1 MLSDFVK
8 IISDSPDRII
18 IICLIAMI
26 CAAYLEWRSIKKS
39 AFKDYK
45 PIVIS
50 IGILG
55 TFIGIFCGLWNF
67 DTKNITDSVPHLLE
81 GLKLAFVTSILGMGV
96 SIVMSFVENSK
107 KELSDND
114 SNEYLKMKVFRDILN
129 EQKQVNQK
137 TSLIHDSI
145 KHSEENINRHFSMVN
160 ESLRKALDTLSR
172 GATEEI
178 ITALEKVISDFNKNL
193 AEQFGDNFKQLN
205 ESVKKMIIWQEN
217 YKIAIEQIEKNLQV
231 AVTNIEKTS
240 DYMQTFTNN
249 YEKISDV
256 SKDLRQIIEVN
267 QNQINNIEAHMN
279 NLKKIGNEASLITT
293 SINDFSKSI
302 QSSLSNQSES
312 LNKLSD
318 NLVKQLDSSL
328 GNLNKALTSLT
339 NKFKTD
345 YDNFLKSFNRLLPK
359 Q

>member
-1 MLSDFVK
+1 
-8 IISDSPDRII
+8 
-18 IICLIAMI
+18 
-26 CAAYLEWRSIKKS
+26 
-39 AFKDYK
+39 
-45 PIVIS
+45 
-50 IGILG
+50 
-55 TFIGIFCGLWNF
+55 
-67 DTKNITDSVPHLLE
+67 
-81 GLKLAFVTSILGMGV
+81 
-96 SIVMSFVENSK
+96 
-107 KELSDND
+107 
-114 SNEYLKMKVFRDILN
+114 
-129 EQKQVNQK
+129 
-137 TSLIHDSI
+137 
-145 KHSEENINRHFSMVN
+145 
-160 ESLRKALDTLSR
+160 
-172 GATEEI
+172 
-178 ITALEKVISDFNKNL
+178 
-193 AEQFGDNFKQLN
+193 
-205 ESVKKMIIWQEN
+205 
-217 YKIAIEQIEKNLQV
+217 
-231 AVTNIEKTS
+231 VTNIEKTS

-279 NLKKIGNEASLITT
+279 NLKKIGDEASLITA

-302 QSSLSNQSES
+302 QGSLSSQSEG